1 MDYEEYGTL
10 MYKSAE
16 AYSKAA
22 KYLNGIGSKDMMV
35 LLPSQV
41 NASLSL
47 ELYFKALYCFV
58 FNREFKIKERH
69 SHDFHKLFLELP
81 DNMKSSMKN
90 EFREL
95 LTKRDMRDANQM
107 ELHGKVKVPRDL
119 VTNLENWSSVFVK
132 IRYFFDK
139 PKNSIVMMFF
149 PEIEVVVKQAIRDVK
164 PNLKLSVHEKVNLG
178 LRV

>member
-1 MDYEEYGTL
+1 MDYQEYGTL
-10 MYKSAE
+10 MYQSAE

-22 KYLNGIGSKDMMV
+22 KHLNAISSQDMAL

-47 ELYFKALYCFV
+47 ELYFKSLYYFE
-58 FNREFKIKERH
+58 FNREFKVKERH

-81 DNMKSSMKN
+81 SDLQSLMKN
-90 EFREL
+90 EFQAL
-95 LTKRDMRDANQM
+95 LAKRNMRDAELM
-107 ELHGKVKVPRDL
+107 EIHGKVKAPRDL

-139 PKNSIVMMFF
+139 PQKTIIMMFF

-164 PNLKLSVHEKVNLG
+164 PNLKLPA
-178 LRV
+178 